1 MIDIVSFLPGK
12 RKQTSSGWISFN
24 APCCVHRGE
33 NQDKRQ
39 RGGLK
44 VEGNNWSYHCFNCS
58 YTAGF
63 TMGKPLSFKAKS
75 LLKWL
80 GVDEQQIEIINL
92 ESLRHKSIHGMI
104 EDNRVI
110 KKFEVKFEKR
120 ELPDSLEAITP
131 EHSLQY
137 EYLKKRCIPLN
148 YPFLTN
154 PDAPRTGILIPFTYN
169 NQIVGSCTRFLDDR
183 VPKYINDMQRGYV
196 FGTDLQKK
204 DWESVIVVEGIFD
217 ALAINGVAVL
227 HNAINDEQIEL
238 IKSLSRRVIVV
249 PDQDHA
255 GMNLVDQAVELGWS
269 VSMPD
274 WGEGIKD
281 VNDAVI
287 KYGRLATLIMIMQ
300 SQTNNK
306 IKIEM
311 RKKQIDKRI

>member
-120 ELPDSLEAITP
+120 ELPDNLEAITP

-196 FGTDLQKK
+196 FGTDLQNK

-255 GMNLVDQAVELGWS
+255 GMNLVDQSVELGWS